1 MSIVAFFSTASIHA
15 GDAPVSTGI
24 DLIPYTEHLTE
35 NCAKRALSVKDL
47 LALDHPKS
55 ADVPR
60 SSPAHFSR
68 GYTPCEHWYRLR
80 LDVVAPQKGLW
91 WLQVSPTF
99 LDEVDIYSVAADDS
113 VHAAHAGDHVPQ
125 SKRALQTRHFLVPLE
140 ITDDSNDYYLRVRT
154 TSTLALGLKLW
165 EPKAYLNYAARENM
179 LYGMLFGLTLT
190 AIIICLIGGGWF
202 RQAFYFAMAAFLF
215 FNALAHFTVN
225 GFDRYFLYPESVI
238 WPDRILTFS
247 AFAAGM
253 SGVCMYLAFL
263 RPGEYLPRF
272 TYFCW
277 GVAGIGAIGALA
289 SLAGYPSPVISGLAA
304 MVVLASMLTLSLLM
318 LRYRFLPAL
327 LMFLLF
333 VPQLL
338 TLCLQIARN
347 FGQLPM
353 SFWTTH
359 FWPIMSML
367 QIPFV
372 ALVVMLRVREQEK
385 AYLLETEKVRVHRD
399 LFSMVSHELR
409 TPLAVVSSALAN
421 IELQTAESHPEL
433 APRFSRA
440 NLGLARLNRLIDN
453 ALAEDRMLDKGIV
466 LQRRWITVDELV
478 AQLRELRTVE
488 PPHSFHLE
496 LPADPLAMYVD
507 PHWLGIALL
516 NLLDN
521 AVKYSPSGGHIRL
534 SAYQENQMVVIRIVD
549 EGMGIPADSAD
560 KIFEKFYRAPNALT
574 LQGSSGMGL
583 GLFLVQTVIT
593 LHGGQLEYRPNPTGG
608 SIFTCTFLL
617 PE

>member
-1 MSIVAFFSTASIHA
+1 MA
-15 GDAPVSTGI
+15 
-24 DLIPYTEHLTE
+24 PYTERIVE
-35 NCAKRALSVKDL
+35 NCAKDALSLKDL
-47 LALDHPKS
+47 LLLDQQNS
-55 ADVPR
+55 AAVPA
-60 SSPAHFSR
+60 SAVTDFSR
-68 GYTPCEHWYRLR
+68 GYTPCEHWYRWR
-80 LDVVAPQKGLW
+80 LDDLALQPGLW
-91 WLQVSPTF
+91 WLQISPTF
-99 LDEVDIYSVAADDS
+99 LDQIDLYIVAADGS
-113 VHAAHAGDHVPQ
+113 IREAHVGDHVAQ
-125 SKRALQTRHFLVPLE
+125 SKRPLQARHFLVPIE
-140 ITDDSNDYYLRVRT
+140 IIGTSANYYLRVRT

-165 EPKAYLNYAARENM
+165 EPKAYLNHAARESL
-179 LYGMLFGLTLT
+179 LYGVLFGLTLT
-190 AIIICLIGGGWF
+190 AIIICLIGVVWF
-202 RQAFYFAMAAFLF
+202 RQVFYLAMAAFLF
-215 FNALAHFTVN
+215 FSALAHFTVN
-225 GFDRYFLYPESVI
+225 SFDRYLLYPENVI
-238 WPDRILTFS
+238 WPDRVLTFS
-247 AFAAGM
+247 SFAAGV
-253 SGVCMYLAFL
+253 SGVCLYLVFL
-263 RPGEYLPRF
+263 RPREYLPRF

-277 GVAGIGAIGALA
+277 GVAGVGAIGAVV
-289 SLAGYPSPVISGLAA
+289 SLIGYPSPVMSGLTA
-304 MVVLASMLTLSLLM
+304 MVVMASMLTLSLLM
-318 LRYRFLPAL
+318 LRHRFLPAL

-385 AYLLETEKVRVHRD
+385 AYLLEAEKVRVHRD

-453 ALAEDRMLDKGIV
+453 ALAEDRMLDKGIE
-466 LQRRWITVDELV
+466 LQRRWITVDELIS
-478 AQLRELRTVE
+478 QLRELRSVE

-496 LPADPLAMYVD
+496 LPDEPLAIYVD

-521 AVKYSPSGGHIRL
+521 AVKYSPAGGCIKLIAR
-534 SAYQENQMVVIRIVD
+534 QDNKMVIIQVVD
-549 EGMGIPADSAD
+549 EGMGIPADSTG
-560 KIFEKFYRAPNALT
+560 KIFEKFYRAPNAVN
-574 LQGSSGMGL
+574 LQGSSGLGL
-583 GLFLVQTVIT
+583 GLFLVKTVIT
-593 LHGGQLEYRPNPTGG
+593 LHGGQLEYRPNPDGG

-617 PE
+617 PG

>member
-60 SSPAHFSR
+60 SSPGHFSR
-68 GYTPCEHWYRLR
+68 GYTPCEQWYRLR

-99 LDEVDIYSVAADDS
+99 LDEVDIYSVAADGS

-238 WPDRILTFS
+238 WPDRMLTFS

-277 GVAGIGAIGALA
+277 GVAGLSGVASIA
-289 SLAGYPSPVISGLAA
+289 SLLGYPSPLLSGLGAI
-304 MVVLASMLTLSLLM
+304 VVLGSMFILSLLM
-318 LRYRFLPAL
+318 LKYRFIPAL

-333 VPQLL
+333 LPQLL
-338 TLCLQIARN
+338 SLCLQIARN
-347 FGQLPM
+347 FSLLPM
-353 SFWTTH
+353 TFWTTH
-359 FWPIMSML
+359 IWAIMSML

-372 ALVVMLRVREQEK
+372 ALVVMLRVREQEQ
-385 AYLLETEKVRVHRD
+385 AYRSEKEKTRIHRD
-399 LFSMVSHELR
+399 LFSMVAHELR
-409 TPLAVVSSALAN
+409 TPLAVISSAITN
-421 IELQTAESHPEL
+421 IELQTLSAHPEL

-453 ALAEDRMLDKGIV
+453 ALAEDRLLDKGME

-478 AQLRELRTVE
+478 SQLRELRAVE
-488 PPHSFHLE
+488 SPHTLNLQ
-496 LPADPLAMYVD
+496 LPSGPLAIYVD
-507 PHWLGIALL
+507 PHWLGLALL

-521 AVKYSPSGGHIRL
+521 AVKYSPSGGQITITAR
-534 SAYQENQMVVIRIVD
+534 QENRMAIIEIVD
-549 EGMGIPADSAD
+549 EGIGIPVDAAD
-560 KIFEKFYRAPNALT
+560 KIFEKFFRASNAMK

-583 GLFLVQTVIT
+583 GLFLVRTVMH
-593 LHGGQLEYRPNPTGG
+593 LHGGQLEYRPNQNKG
-608 SIFTCTFLL
+608 SIFTCSIPLL
-617 PE
+617 V